1 MLLKNSNTTNDE
13 DNNAYQELVLEIT
26 NEIIDIVVC
35 VIVDDMYLIDALLNK
50 LCISYIYIYICLLMM
65 IFLQEKK
72 YNIVKRNIIS
82 SSQTVLVDTENTDN
96 SEVNNNSN
104 TLVVNEA
111 HWSLVNDIF
120 DLLVYI
126 THKYISDSIIIM

>member
-65 IFLQEKK
+65 IFL
-72 YNIVKRNIIS
+72 
-82 SSQTVLVDTENTDN
+82 
-96 SEVNNNSN
+96 
-104 TLVVNEA
+104 
-111 HWSLVNDIF
+111 
-120 DLLVYI
+120 
-126 THKYISDSIIIM
+126 